1 MKLPIPEGQQQ
12 YYQYIFTSVFIFAEV
27 MNMLC
32 HMHLKSFRKGDH
44 EFTRGIPRYHGFSVV
59 TSANYFWEFVAW
71 IAFAMVAQ
79 TLMSFLFLI
88 LSFFRMNYRAHRK
101 HHRYI
106 AEFKNLYPAEQRC
119 YFIPYLF

>member
-1 MKLPIPEGQQQ
+1 M
-12 YYQYIFTSVFIFAEV
+12 YYQYLFTSVFIFAEV

-119 YFIPYLF
+119 YFIPYIF